1 MKALIPKITDAGLAA
16 VFNASNDGLE
26 AKISHMAFGD
36 GDTGSGVTGYAP
48 TGHET
53 ALRHERARVP
63 IGGGKRLSPHEVEVQ
78 ALLDTGPELWVTEVG
93 FYLEDGTLF
102 AVWSDPDVKLGFKA
116 DGMPLVVALNL
127 ALQGVPPDSVNVTI
141 SGPSVNI
148 TMLEN
153 VVSIAANFMRT
164 WRRMMA
170 SEVRDLTPV
179 IERMWS

>member
-26 AKISHMAFGD
+26 AKISHIAFGD
-36 GDTGSGVTGYAP
+36 GDTGTGAAGYAP

-53 ALRHERARVP
+53 ALKHERVRIPV
-63 IGGGKRLSPHEVEVQ
+63 GGGKRLAPHEIEVQ
-78 ALLDTGPELWVTEVG
+78 ALLDTGPEHWITEVG
-93 FYLEDGTLF
+93 FVLEDGTLL
-102 AVWSDPDVKLGFKA
+102 AVWSDPDVMLAYKA
-116 DGMPLVVALNL
+116 DGVPIVVALNL
-127 ALQGVPPDSVNVTI
+127 VLQGVPPDSVNVTI

-153 VVSIAANFMRT
+153 VVSTAANFMRT